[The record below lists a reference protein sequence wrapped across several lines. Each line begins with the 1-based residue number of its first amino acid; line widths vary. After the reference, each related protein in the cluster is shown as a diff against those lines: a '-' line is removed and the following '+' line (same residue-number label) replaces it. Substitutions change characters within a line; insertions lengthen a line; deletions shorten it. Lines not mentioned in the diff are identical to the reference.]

1 MVKIRKIPER
11 QCLGC
16 RTHKPKSELI
26 RIVRSPDLT
35 EVTLDFKG
43 KMNGRGAYICPKPEC
58 LKRVRK
64 TGVVG
69 RQLGIAIPP
78 EVWDALEK
86 SIEQS
91 QQT

>member
-1 MVKIRKIPER
+1 MEKTRKIPER

-16 RTHKPKSELI
+16 REHKPKSELI
-26 RIVRSPDLT
+26 RIVRSPDHN

-43 KMNGRGAYICPKPEC
+43 KMNGRGAYICPKTEC

-64 TGVVG
+64 SGVIG
-69 RQLGIAIPP
+69 RQLEVTIPP

-91 QQT
+91 E